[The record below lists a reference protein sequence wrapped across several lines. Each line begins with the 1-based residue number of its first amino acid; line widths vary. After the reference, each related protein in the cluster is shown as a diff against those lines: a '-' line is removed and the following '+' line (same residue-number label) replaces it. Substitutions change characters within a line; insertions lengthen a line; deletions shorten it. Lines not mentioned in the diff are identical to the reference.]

1 MIRCLPIVIAA
12 GILTGCGTTRPEPEV
27 RTVEVLV
34 PQPVTCVPANLPRKP
49 EFSVTSAVLAAAPD
63 AAARLLLAVAGMLER
78 DVRLAQVEPVV
89 AGCR

>member
-1 MIRCLPIVIAA
+1 MIRCLPIAIA
-12 GILTGCGTTRPEPEV
+12 GVILTGCNTTRPEPEV

-34 PQPVTCVPANLPRKP
+34 PQPVTCVPNNLPRKY
-49 EFSVTSAVLAAAPD
+49 EFSVTAADLTAAPD